1 MINENVIYKIIDDY
15 QEWLAA
21 EKKRERD
28 TAGKTLTFPCTV
40 KSLPNHV
47 FRISHPAVFGVDV
60 TAGRLKSSILLMN
73 AQGEVVGR
81 VREIQDSG
89 TSLLEAKK
97 GDSVAISIDGVT
109 FGRQIREGDVLYAH
123 INDDEE
129 RLLRSKFAYMLSD
142 EEKDL
147 LDEISRIKR
156 TKK

>member
-1 MINENVIYKIIDDY
+1 
-15 QEWLAA
+15 
-21 EKKRERD
+21 
-28 TAGKTLTFPCTV
+28 
-40 KSLPNHV
+40 
-47 FRISHPAVFGVDV
+47 
-60 TAGRLKSSILLMN
+60 MN